1 MSSVDRYGVQKEDQE
16 KSKIQIE
23 IETVEVEKVRGER
36 RVCLRGYNKCDANED
51 WRYVAVRRKRELFRI
66 WKESWNEDDRK
77 KYCETKKY

>member
-1 MSSVDRYGVQKEDQE
+1 MKEEFAQGVN
-16 KSKIQIE
+16 
-23 IETVEVEKVRGER
+23 
-36 RVCLRGYNKCDANED
+36 NKCDANED